1 MYLVVLVA
9 TTPTLRAGCKV
20 PLMAKPPP
28 DRGKDPKRQ
37 AQPLNIVR
45 GGAVCDPGQKGGH
58 ILKGSGQPAVC
69 MPTGGTHPRPSDHEA
84 GKGVTPPSRHRVHS
98 AKHRKGGK

>member
-1 MYLVVLVA
+1 
-9 TTPTLRAGCKV
+9 
-20 PLMAKPPP
+20 MAKPPP

-69 MPTGGTHPRPSDHEA
+69 MPTVGTDTRSRYREA
-84 GKGVTPPSRHRVHS
+84 GKGVTPPSRHSVQW
-98 AKHRKGGK
+98 AQHRKGGKSQI